1 MPASTASA
9 SVLTLVRH
17 REEHLRNLMRGLARQ
32 TVAPLELVIA
42 WMQPEPAP
50 DLSDPGCPVR
60 HLHVPG
66 EPAHQVTQM

>member
-50 DLSDPGCPVR
+50 DLSDPG
-60 HLHVPG
+60 
-66 EPAHQVTQM
+66 